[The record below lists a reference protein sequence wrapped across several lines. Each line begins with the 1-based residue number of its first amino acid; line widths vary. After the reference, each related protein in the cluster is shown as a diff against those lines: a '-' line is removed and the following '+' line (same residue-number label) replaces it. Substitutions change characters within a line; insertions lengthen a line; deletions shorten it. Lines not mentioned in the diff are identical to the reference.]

1 MIAQRLRP
9 LGWIAAVALAA
20 IVFYLVSLRVAA
32 ERGALEAV
40 DHQILTAQNDIRRL
54 QTEFGTRA
62 SLRQLERWNGDV
74 LALTAPTA
82 AQYLDGEVALASLD
96 SGGTFEALNKGK
108 PVVQTAQV
116 SAQARPSPVA
126 TPAPGEP
133 VFTRAIVTIDKGEA
147 ALPERRVERASMIQ
161 TVAYTPG
168 TSGAVT
174 QASSTRRSQRV
185 AMLDDGTLGDITR
198 RAAREAG
205 DGGR

>member
-40 DHQILTAQNDIRRL
+40 DRQILTAQNDIRRL
-54 QTEFGTRA
+54 QTEFGARA
-62 SLRQLERWNGDV
+62 SLRQLERWNGEV
-74 LALTAPTA
+74 LALTAPSA
-82 AQYLDGEVALASLD
+82 AQYLEGEVALASLD
-96 SGGTFEALNKGK
+96 STNTYDALSKAK
-108 PVVQTAQV
+108 APVQTAMV
-116 SAQARPSPVA
+116 SAQQRPAADARPA
-126 TPAPGEP
+126 AGEP
-133 VFTRAIVTIDKGEA
+133 VFTRAIVTIDKGES
-147 ALPERRVERASMIQ
+147 ALPERRAERASMIQ

-168 TSGAVT
+168 TSGAE
-174 QASSTRRSQRV
+174 QARATRRSQRV

>member
-40 DHQILTAQNDIRRL
+40 DRQILVAQNDIRRL

-82 AQYLDGEVALASLD
+82 SQYLDGEMALASLD
-96 SGGTFEALNKGK
+96 SGSTFDALDKGK
-108 PVVQTAQV
+108 ASVQTAMV
-116 SAQARPSPVA
+116 SAQQRPTVPAAPTAR
-126 TPAPGEP
+126 EP
-133 VFTRAIVTIDKGEA
+133 VFTPAIVTIDKDESA
-147 ALPERRVERASMIQ
+147 APERRVERASMIQ

-168 TSGAVT
+168 TSGAE
-174 QASSTRRSQRV
+174 QPRAARRSQRV

-205 DGGR
+205 DSGR